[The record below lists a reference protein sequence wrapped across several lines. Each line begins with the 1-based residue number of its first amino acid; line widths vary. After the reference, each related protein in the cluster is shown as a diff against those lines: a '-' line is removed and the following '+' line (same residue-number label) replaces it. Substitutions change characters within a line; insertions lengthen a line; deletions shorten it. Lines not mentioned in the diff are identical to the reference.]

1 MTNDSTSQTP
11 SPDPDAQMMD
21 LAEVED
27 AKLASK
33 DQSYSQGELVRRR
46 FFSHI
51 PAMISLVGL
60 VFVSIIAFSSMGFG
74 FIPGWWSEPYRLQP
88 GATVVN
94 GGQPTFMQ
102 DGQFLGPHPFGQDSL
117 PRDFFARVMR
127 GVQQSIIIGLVVA
140 VVASIIG
147 ILVGAAAGYFR
158 GWVEAVLMRITDF
171 VIVVPLLVI
180 AAILGQMVREL
191 PFAPFPLAV
200 VLGCVLWTGMARLV
214 RAEVLALREKE
225 YVSAAIAMGS
235 SPWRIIARHM
245 LPNSIGVIIV
255 NASFMVGSAI
265 LLESILSF
273 LGMGV
278 QPPEVSLGMLISQG
292 EVAFNTR
299 PFLFWLPGLF
309 IVFIVLCINFIGDG
323 LRDAFDP
330 RQQRSGDRRPGMLAA
345 LGFRGMTRL
354 SQRQAEDTRSAA
366 TGGTSGGTT
375 VPGSHEPRSNVLFFW
390 RKK

>member
-1 MTNDSTSQTP
+1 
-11 SPDPDAQMMD
+11 
-21 LAEVED
+21 
-27 AKLASK
+27 
-33 DQSYSQGELVRRR
+33 
-46 FFSHI
+46 
-51 PAMISLVGL
+51 
-60 VFVSIIAFSSMGFG
+60 
-74 FIPGWWSEPYRLQP
+74 
-88 GATVVN
+88 
-94 GGQPTFMQ
+94 
-102 DGQFLGPHPFGQDSL
+102 
-117 PRDFFARVMR
+117 
-127 GVQQSIIIGLVVA
+127 
-140 VVASIIG
+140 
-147 ILVGAAAGYFR
+147 
-158 GWVEAVLMRITDF
+158 
-171 VIVVPLLVI
+171 
-180 AAILGQMVREL
+180 
-191 PFAPFPLAV
+191 
-200 VLGCVLWTGMARLV
+200 
-214 RAEVLALREKE
+214 
-225 YVSAAIAMGS
+225 MGS